1 LAFDLIGDPHL
12 YFHMKPILLSLIALS
27 GIVSAY
33 GKSSYLVLRTQ
44 GDGAVVKTTSGIEPL
59 QRASYLPSGNRVTV
73 RPRSGIETMGAGCQ
87 FRFGSD
93 TSFTIEEDAI
103 TLHQGSLMLLSRKI
117 GINYPLNSP
126 ETKLNLSGIG
136 TCMVEVE
143 PNGGLKLLCVLGRI
157 VIRSSTGNFELLAGE
172 LIFAKP
178 GGHGL
183 GDRINV
189 NLGTVVKSSY
199 LLSGFPNSTAF
210 GNSLANVVDAQKRS
224 IGKTYRAEV
233 GQAKGANTFEV
244 LPIPDAIPEDA
255 FPAVTPEASKEGYE
269 VSASDPLSE
278 LLGRS
283 PKRLVAEE
291 ASKANEGPTPRPFPS
306 RLLRPN

>member
-1 LAFDLIGDPHL
+1 
-12 YFHMKPILLSLIALS
+12 MKPILLSLIVLS

-44 GDGAVVKTTSGIEPL
+44 GDGAVVKTSSGIEPL
-59 QRASYLPSGNRVTV
+59 QRASYLPSGSRVTV

-93 TSFTIEEDAI
+93 TSFTIGEDAI

-117 GINYPLNSP
+117 GVNYLLNSP
-126 ETKLNLSGIG
+126 ETKINLSGIG
-136 TCMVEVE
+136 TCMAEVE

-157 VIRSSTGNFELLAGE
+157 VIRTNSGNFELLAGE

-178 GGHGL
+178 GGRGL

-189 NLGTVVKSSY
+189 NLETVVKSSY
-199 LLSGFPNSTAF
+199 LLSGFPNSSAF
-210 GNSLANVVDAQKRS
+210 SNSLANVVDAQKRS

-255 FPAVTPEASKEGYE
+255 FPTATQNVTKGTYE
-269 VSASDPLSE
+269 VPVSDPLSE

-283 PKRLVAEE
+283 PKRLVVEE
-291 ASKANEGPTPRPFPS
+291 PSKASEGPTPRPFPS

>member
-1 LAFDLIGDPHL
+1 
-12 YFHMKPILLSLIALS
+12 MKPILLSLIALT

-44 GDGAVVKTTSGIEPL
+44 GDGAVVRNASSGIEPL
-59 QRASYLPSGNRVTV
+59 RRASYLPSGSRVTV

-93 TSFTIEEDAI
+93 TSFTIEEDTI
-103 TLHQGSLMLLSRKI
+103 NLHQGSFMLLSRKI
-117 GINYPLNSP
+117 GVNYPLNSP

-143 PNGGLKLLCVLGRI
+143 PNGGLKVLCVLGRI
-157 VIRSSTGNFELLAGE
+157 VIKSSTGNSELLPGE

-178 GGHGL
+178 GGRGL

-199 LLSGFPNSTAF
+199 LLSGFPNSSAF
-210 GNSLANVVDAQKRS
+210 GNSLANIVDAQKHS

-233 GQAKGANTFEV
+233 GQAKGANTFEI

-255 FPAVTPEASKEGYE
+255 FPSVTPKASKGGE
-269 VSASDPLSE
+269 VPASDPLSE

-283 PKRLVAEE
+283 PRRLVAEE
-291 ASKANEGPTPRPFPS
+291 VSKANEGPTPRPFPS
-306 RLLRPN
+306 KLLRPN

>member
-1 LAFDLIGDPHL
+1 VRNA
-12 YFHMKPILLSLIALS
+12 S
-27 GIVSAY
+27 
-33 GKSSYLVLRTQ
+33 
-44 GDGAVVKTTSGIEPL
+44 SGIEPL
-59 QRASYLPSGNRVTV
+59 RRASYLPSGSRVTV

-93 TSFTIEEDAI
+93 TSFTIEEDTI
-103 TLHQGSLMLLSRKI
+103 NLHQGSFMLLSRKI
-117 GINYPLNSP
+117 GVNYPLNSP

-143 PNGGLKLLCVLGRI
+143 PNGGLKVLCVLGRI
-157 VIRSSTGNFELLAGE
+157 VIKSSTGNSELLPGE

-178 GGHGL
+178 GGRGL

-199 LLSGFPNSTAF
+199 LLSGFPNSSAF
-210 GNSLANVVDAQKRS
+210 GNSLANIVDAQKHS

-233 GQAKGANTFEV
+233 GQAKGANTFEI

-255 FPAVTPEASKEGYE
+255 FPSVTPKASKGGE
-269 VSASDPLSE
+269 VPASDPLSE

-283 PKRLVAEE
+283 PRRLVAEE
-291 ASKANEGPTPRPFPS
+291 VSKANEGPTPRPFPS
-306 RLLRPN
+306 KLLRPN

>member
-1 LAFDLIGDPHL
+1 
-12 YFHMKPILLSLIALS
+12 MKPILLSLIALS

-33 GKSSYLVLRTQ
+33 GKSSYLVLRIQ
-44 GDGAVVKTTSGIEPL
+44 GDGAVVKNASSGIEPL
-59 QRASYLPSGNRVTV
+59 RRANYLPSGSRVTV

-103 TLHQGSLMLLSRKI
+103 NLHQGSFMLLSRKI
-117 GINYPLNSP
+117 GVNYPLNSP

-157 VIRSSTGNFELLAGE
+157 VIKSSTGNFELLAGE

-178 GGHGL
+178 GGLGL

-210 GNSLANVVDAQKRS
+210 GNSLANVVDAQKHS

-233 GQAKGANTFEV
+233 GQAKGTNTFEV

-255 FPAVTPEASKEGYE
+255 FPAVTPKASREGYE

-283 PKRLVAEE
+283 PRRLVAEE
-291 ASKANEGPTPRPFPS
+291 ASKANEGPIPRPFPS
-306 RLLRPN
+306 RLLRPH

>member
-1 LAFDLIGDPHL
+1 
-12 YFHMKPILLSLIALS
+12 MKPILLSLIALS

-59 QRASYLPSGNRVTV
+59 QRANYLPSGNRVTV

-93 TSFTIEEDAI
+93 TSFTIEEGAI
-103 TLHQGSLMLLSRKI
+103 TLHQGSFLLLSRKI

-178 GGHGL
+178 GGRGL

-210 GNSLANVVDAQKRS
+210 SNSLANVVDAQKRS

-255 FPAVTPEASKEGYE
+255 FPSATPKVGKEGYE
-269 VSASDPLSE
+269 VPVSDPLSE

-283 PKRLVAEE
+283 PKRLVAEDE
-291 ASKANEGPTPRPFPS
+291 AKANGGLTPRPFPS